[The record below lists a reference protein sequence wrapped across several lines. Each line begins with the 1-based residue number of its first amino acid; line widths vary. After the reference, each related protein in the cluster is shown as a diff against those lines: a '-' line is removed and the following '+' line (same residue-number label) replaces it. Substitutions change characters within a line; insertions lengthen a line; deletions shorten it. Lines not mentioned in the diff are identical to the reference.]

1 MNRSQQY
8 TNNLGKRLERTLIKQ
23 SKLLLKLNKVTLQ
36 IKQIDEKMVRD
47 KT

>member
-1 MNRSQQY
+1 MNRAEQY
-8 TNNLGKRLERTLIKQ
+8 TSNLGKRLERTLIKQ

>member
-1 MNRSQQY
+1 MNRAQQY
-8 TNNLGKRLERTLIKQ
+8 TNNLGKRLERKIIMQ
-23 SKLLLKLNKVTLQ
+23 SKLLRKVSKVTLQ